1 MTIKEK
7 IAKLADKKMGRDS
20 QALTTTPSKFHG
32 MTFRQK
38 DTYKKLKAKK
48 TRYA

>member
-1 MTIKEK
+1 MNIKDK
-7 IAKLADKKMGRDS
+7 LSKLADKKLGV
-20 QALTTTPSKFHG
+20 TTSPSKFHG

-38 DTYKKLKAKK
+38 DIYKKLKAKK